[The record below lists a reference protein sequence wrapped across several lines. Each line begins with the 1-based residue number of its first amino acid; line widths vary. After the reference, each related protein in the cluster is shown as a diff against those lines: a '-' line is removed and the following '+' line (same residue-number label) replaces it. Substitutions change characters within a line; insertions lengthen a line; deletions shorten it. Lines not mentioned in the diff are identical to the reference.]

1 MSVVHAASINEFI
14 DCLESIINQKLKK
27 WWKKRKSKKYNLNR
41 KRKKKVTLRLFML
54 LIVPLKLINED
65 DVHFSNDDFSIIK

>member
-27 WWKKRKSKKYNLNR
+27 WWKKRKSKKHNLNR
-41 KRKKKVTLRLFML
+41 KRKKKSHSKTVYV
-54 LIVPLKLINED
+54 INCPLEIN
-65 DVHFSNDDFSIIK
+65 